1 VGGGPDRALVQRA
14 VDVLL
19 NGPVH
24 TLELAE
30 VALGLSGN
38 PKAAAAAVFT
48 LLGADERF
56 NVDVEGTWSL
66 HGPPPGTRLR
76 DVPYAVV
83 DLETTGGPYNR
94 GHRVTEIA
102 IYEIDGGV
110 ISGDFQTLINP
121 GRTIPPRIEVL
132 TGITNAMVRNAPYF
146 DQIASDVFDR
156 LEGRVF
162 VAHNVSFDWGF
173 TSRQLGDAIGQVP
186 RVDRLCTVHMARRL
200 LPRLR
205 RRNLD
210 TLTAHFDIPIEGRH
224 RAGGDALATARVF
237 LRLVDLAEQQGIMDL
252 DGLTSFLQ
260 KRRAKKRPRQ
270 GQQLELLDTPE
281 AHD

>member
-1 VGGGPDRALVQRA
+1 MAGGPDRALVQRA
-14 VDVLL
+14 VDVLI
-19 NGPVH
+19 NGSAH

-30 VALGLSGN
+30 IVLGLTGN

-56 NVDVEGTWSL
+56 RLDAEGTWSL
-66 HGPPPGTRLR
+66 HGPPPGTPLR

-83 DLETTGGPYNR
+83 DLETTGGPYAR

-102 IYEIDGGV
+102 IYDIDEGV
-110 ISGDFQTLINP
+110 IAGDYQTLINP

-132 TGITNAMVRNAPYF
+132 TGITNAMVRGAPHF
-146 DQIASDVFDR
+146 DEIASDIFDR

-186 RVDRLCTVHMARRL
+186 RVERLCTVKMARRL
-200 LPRLR
+200 LPRLKH
-205 RRNLD
+205 RNLD
-210 TLTAHFDIPIEGRH
+210 TLTRYFDIPIEGRH
-224 RAGGDALATARVF
+224 RAWGDALATARVF
-237 LRLVDLAEQQGIMDL
+237 LRLVDAAEQQGIMDL
-252 DGLTSFLQ
+252 DALQSFLRKPRPR
-260 KRRAKKRPRQ
+260 KRSRQ
-270 GQQLELLDTPE
+270 GQQLELLAKEE
-281 AHD
+281 ASE